1 MARPTAASARPSGE
15 SRLSDAIL
23 CRSLKRPNGPCVRF
37 FRFVAVLGGFALAT
51 ALAST
56 AAAGGVADPS
66 PPSPTTAEAPAAL
79 RPALGAGEVPP
90 SPRPAPAVRELK
102 PVGDVE
108 SEIRDAAKLYNL
120 DPALVRAVAVQE
132 SGLRNEAR
140 SRRGA
145 LGVMQMMP
153 GTAKELGYDAADL
166 RGNVRAGAA
175 YLSMMM
181 ETFGGDV
188 KRALAAYN
196 AGPGAVKRFG
206 GVPPFAETRN
216 YVSAIMEHMA
226 VSAAAVVSQPL
237 STTMAQLG
245 AKAVQGAAQGAAQVA
260 QAAGRAAAPLAAGAA
275 PFSAAAATLAA
286 GVP

>member
-1 MARPTAASARPSGE
+1 MTCLRLASGLGGLIGAVLFASAACAAAS
-15 SRLSDAIL
+15 D
-23 CRSLKRPNGPCVRF
+23 
-37 FRFVAVLGGFALAT
+37 
-51 ALAST
+51 
-56 AAAGGVADPS
+56 AAAPNA
-66 PPSPTTAEAPAAL
+66 AAPKAVVETPAL
-79 RPALGAGEVPP
+79 RPALPAEATPVAAASTAAG
-90 SPRPAPAVRELK
+90 VRELK

-132 SGLRNEAR
+132 SGLHAEAR

-145 LGVMQMMP
+145 MGVMQMMP
-153 GTAKELGYDAADL
+153 KTAKELGYDAADL

-181 ETFGGDV
+181 DAFGGDV
-188 KRALAAYN
+188 TRALAAYN

-206 GVPPFAETRN
+206 GVPPFGETRR
-216 YVSAIMEHMA
+216 YVSSIMGRMTL
-226 VSAAAVVSQPL
+226 SAAAVVSQPL
-237 STTMAQLG
+237 STTMAQIG
-245 AKAVQGAAQGAAQVA
+245 ARAVQGAAEGAAQAV

-275 PFSAAAATLAA
+275 APFSAAAANLAV

>member
-1 MARPTAASARPSGE
+1 MTFP
-15 SRLSDAIL
+15 RLPAL
-23 CRSLKRPNGPCVRF
+23 
-37 FRFVAVLGGFALAT
+37 LGGLAFATLLAT
-51 ALAST
+51 AAAAATTEGPADTTVAAST
-56 AAAGGVADPS
+56 
-66 PPSPTTAEAPAAL
+66 PTL
-79 RPALGAGEVPP
+79 RPGLSPQDATPIP
-90 SPRPAPAVRELK
+90 SAVRELK

-145 LGVMQMMP
+145 VGVMQMMP
-153 GTAKELGYDAADL
+153 GTARELGYDAADL

-188 KRALAAYN
+188 TRALAAYN

-216 YVSAIMEHMA
+216 YVSSIMGHMA
-226 VSAAAVVSQPL
+226 VSAATMVSQPL
-237 STTMAQLG
+237 STTLTQLSVR
-245 AKAVQGAAQGAAQVA
+245 AMQGATQGAAQVA

-286 GVP
+286 GIP

>member
-1 MARPTAASARPSGE
+1 MPLP
-15 SRLSDAIL
+15 
-23 CRSLKRPNGPCVRF
+23 RF
-37 FRFVAVLGGFALAT
+37 LAVFGGFALASLLAT
-51 ALAST
+51 AAAAAEPST
-56 AAAGGVADPS
+56 AAPLD
-66 PPSPTTAEAPAAL
+66 APAL
-79 RPALGAGEVPP
+79 RSSLPLGDG
-90 SPRPAPAVRELK
+90 PAPGVRELK

-145 LGVMQMMP
+145 MGVMQMMP
-153 GTAKELGYDAADL
+153 GTARELGYDAADL

-181 ETFGGDV
+181 EAFGGDV

-206 GVPPFAETRN
+206 GVPPFAETRD
-216 YVSAIMEHMA
+216 YVSAIMGHMA
-226 VSAAAVVSQPL
+226 VSAAAVVGQPL
-237 STTMAQLG
+237 STTVAQFG
-245 AKAVQGAAQGAAQVA
+245 ARAVQSAAEGAAQAV

-275 PFSAAAATLAA
+275 PFSAAAVTLAA
-286 GVP
+286 GAP

>member
-1 MARPTAASARPSGE
+1 MKFQRLAAA
-15 SRLSDAIL
+15 
-23 CRSLKRPNGPCVRF
+23 
-37 FRFVAVLGGFALAT
+37 LGGFALA
-51 ALAST
+51 ALAAT
-56 AAAGGVADPS
+56 AAVAGSETAPSAFDPS
-66 PPSPTTAEAPAAL
+66 GL
-79 RPALGAGEVPP
+79 RPALAAEA
-90 SPRPAPAVRELK
+90 SPASGVRELK

-145 LGVMQMMP
+145 VGVMQMMP
-153 GTAKELGYDAADL
+153 GTARELGYDAADL

-206 GVPPFAETRN
+206 GVPPFVETRN
-216 YVSAIMEHMA
+216 YVSSIMGHMA
-226 VSAAAVVSQPL
+226 TSAATMAAQPF
-237 STTMAQLG
+237 STTMAQIG
-245 AKAVQGAAQGAAQVA
+245 VKAVQGAAQGAVQAVE
-260 QAAGRAAAPLAAGAA
+260 AAGRAAGPLAAGAS

>member
-1 MARPTAASARPSGE
+1 MTFP
-15 SRLSDAIL
+15 RLPAL
-23 CRSLKRPNGPCVRF
+23 
-37 FRFVAVLGGFALAT
+37 LGGFALAT
-51 ALAST
+51 LLAT
-56 AAAGGVADPS
+56 AATAG
-66 PPSPTTAEAPAAL
+66 TASEAPADAAAVISAPAL
-79 RPALGAGEVPP
+79 RPAL
-90 SPRPAPAVRELK
+90 SAPEAAAPVHAAPVHAAVRELK

-145 LGVMQMMP
+145 MGVMQMMP
-153 GTAKELGYDAADL
+153 QTAQELGYDAADL

-196 AGPGAVKRFG
+196 AGPGAVQRHG

-216 YVSAIMEHMA
+216 YVTSIMGKMA
-226 VSAAAVVSQPL
+226 VNAAGAIGQPI
-237 STTMAQLG
+237 TTTVAQLG
-245 AKAVQGAAQGAAQVA
+245 ASAMQGAAQAVSQATSQATSPLTAGLGGNPLTDMDRLVA
-260 QAAGRAAAPLAAGAA
+260 RVTGRN
-275 PFSAAAATLAA
+275 
-286 GVP
+286 